1 MPTLEEIKK
10 FEELIE
16 KDVAQTR
23 ELLDSEKML
32 MKAVERYEKAWGV
45 KIKKPLVI
53 E

>member
-1 MPTLEEIKK
+1 MPTEAEIKR
-10 FEELIE
+10 FEEKMA
-16 KDVAQTR
+16 KDISETR

-32 MKAVERYEKAWGV
+32 MEAVERYEKAWGV